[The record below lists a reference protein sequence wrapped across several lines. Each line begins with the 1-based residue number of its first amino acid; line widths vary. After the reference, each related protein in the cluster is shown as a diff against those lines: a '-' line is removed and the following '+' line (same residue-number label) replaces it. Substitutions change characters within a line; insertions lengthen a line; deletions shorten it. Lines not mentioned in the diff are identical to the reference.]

1 MAAALT
7 TSRQRTRRGGLR
19 YRSRAQHQPKR
30 FSNPFG
36 CSLTVRIGT
45 RAAPRG
51 KHMRKSLIASVGVAG
66 IAIAAMMAPAPAN
79 ADCVGCAVGA
89 GILGGVAAG
98 AIIGSAIANSPP
110 PPPAAYYGPPPPPR
124 DEYAYRGGGCR
135 ELRQACLHRDELGEE
150 GMGNCRR
157 YRELCR

>member
-1 MAAALT
+1 M
-7 TSRQRTRRGGLR
+7 
-19 YRSRAQHQPKR
+19 H
-30 FSNPFG
+30 
-36 CSLTVRIGT
+36 
-45 RAAPRG
+45 
-51 KHMRKSLIASVGVAG
+51 KSLIALGGAAG
-66 IAIAAMMAPAPAN
+66 LAIAAMMAPAPAN

-98 AIIGSAIANSPP
+98 AIIGSAIANSPPP

>member
-1 MAAALT
+1 M
-7 TSRQRTRRGGLR
+7 
-19 YRSRAQHQPKR
+19 H
-30 FSNPFG
+30 
-36 CSLTVRIGT
+36 
-45 RAAPRG
+45 
-51 KHMRKSLIASVGVAG
+51 KSLIAVTYAAG
-66 IAIAAMMAPAPAN
+66 IGIAAIVAPAPAN

-110 PPPAAYYGPPPPPR
+110 GYHPPPPAAYYGPPPA
-124 DEYAYRGGGCR
+124 YAYAGGQCWQ
-135 ELRQACLHRDELGEE
+135 LRRACLHREELGEE

>member
-1 MAAALT
+1 ML
-7 TSRQRTRRGGLR
+7 RGIRGVGGI
-19 YRSRAQHQPKR
+19 SAQATH
-30 FSNPFG
+30 G
-36 CSLTVRIGT
+36 
-45 RAAPRG
+45 G
-51 KHMRKSLIASVGVAG
+51 KHMHKSLIAVTCAAG
-66 IAIAAMMAPAPAN
+66 IGIAAAVAPAPAN

-110 PPPAAYYGPPPPPR
+110 GYHPPPPAAYYGSPPPA
-124 DEYAYRGGGCR
+124 YAYGGGQCWQ
-135 ELRQACLHRDELGEE
+135 LRQACLHKEELGEE